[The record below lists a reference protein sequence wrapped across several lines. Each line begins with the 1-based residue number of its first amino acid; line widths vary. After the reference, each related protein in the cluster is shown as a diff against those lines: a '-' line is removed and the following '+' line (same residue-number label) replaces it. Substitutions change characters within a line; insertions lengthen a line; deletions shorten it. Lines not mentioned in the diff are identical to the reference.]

1 MIRSGWGNAAVA
13 HLECGNAGANSSPAL
28 RVVANGGVPHGALR
42 VSTQGTGLIAPQNES
57 AIAKITA
64 VAETA
69 QEIRRVR
76 AEARRIRKG
85 GCGGR

>member
-1 MIRSGWGNAAVA
+1 VA
-13 HLECGNAGANSSPAL
+13 HLEYGNAGANRSPAL

-42 VSTQGTGLIAPQNES
+42 VSTQGTGLIAPQSES

-69 QEIRRVR
+69 REIRCVR
-76 AEARRIRKG
+76 AEARWNLKG
-85 GCGGR
+85 DCGGR